1 MPAAPTARFGKKTND
16 APQAGAARGFHPL
29 QWMRRFFTKPLKV
42 KRIGMQLHVV
52 FDHTRMQQETSS
64 KPVSR
69 GETLRLGHLALQNL
83 LAQHQD
89 TRHVVPHLS
98 ALEHALSRTGSR
110 ALTTLPPKVLQRAM
124 DQLDLIEG
132 NQRCEELMALRLRVE
147 EIVRQRTPV
156 NLRGDIANIEVRDAS
171 HSQYDEVESHWT
183 GRVPLDEAP
192 QPQAEAVK

>member
-1 MPAAPTARFGKKTND
+1 MPAAPNARLGKKTNHP
-16 APQAGAARGFHPL
+16 ASASAAHGFHPL
-29 QWMRRFFTKPLKV
+29 QWVRRFFTKPLKL

-52 FDHTRMQQETSS
+52 FDHTRMQEAAGSR
-64 KPVSR
+64 PVSR
-69 GETLRLGHLALQNL
+69 GETLRLGHVALQQL
-83 LAQHQD
+83 LAQHGE

-192 QPQAEAVK
+192 QPQAAAVK